1 MSIMDFKW
9 NSGRTNI
16 SEAKKIRVYIYICTI
31 IITHAWIEFNSKF
44 AQFTVIDSH
53 FCNLSIFT
61 QQGTDLRKRSTSW
74 GFWASGSTN
83 PFWTKRPRSNSK
95 PNTQPNQKNKKK
107 YTHKTQKRLGQNP
120 RFWHEMQQFPQLSHN
135 TVCVFE
141 VVRWCCIIQLWG
153 RGGTEDAWKT
163 ESLSHTC
170 KQTDSANKWEWV
182 RVSESEKK
190 KYFPWGWWSVGLDGQ
205 HVMVSSVLIHWLDGF
220 QTAKYQGLLLT
231 RPNERTRL
239 QLDREKE
246 DLLERRQY
254 LRAHAD
260 YGGRDAAKTVLRE
273 TVTLTSLVVSVT
285 VGQLLHSAFLLL
297 LLLLLVAFN
306 LSHRPFR
313 ELYGRGGKAPCGS
326 RVSEWGSGSNDVRI
340 EGVWVFGVG

>member
-190 KYFPWGWWSVGLDGQ
+190 KKILSLR
-205 HVMVSSVLIHWLDGF
+205 VMKCRSRRPTRDGF
-220 QTAKYQGLLLT
+220 LGAHS
-231 RPNERTRL
+231 RWMDSRL
-239 QLDREKE
+239 QSIKVFFSLGRTNELDFSWIG
-246 DLLERRQY
+246 RRRTY
-254 LRAHAD
+254 
-260 YGGRDAAKTVLRE
+260 
-273 TVTLTSLVVSVT
+273 
-285 VGQLLHSAFLLL
+285 
-297 LLLLLVAFN
+297 
-306 LSHRPFR
+306 
-313 ELYGRGGKAPCGS
+313 
-326 RVSEWGSGSNDVRI
+326 
-340 EGVWVFGVG
+340 